1 MNVLL
6 IDIDSKIPNLA
17 LKKLE
22 RYYLDKGAQVLWDM
36 PLFAKWADVIY
47 VSCIFSWNRD
57 KCKEWEMY
65 PHSWIGGTGYD
76 LDITLHEDI
85 ERVKPHINLGFT
97 TRGCIRKCDFCIVPK
112 KEGGIRIVGHLLDL
126 WDDHSD
132 LITVLDNNIL
142 ALPEHFKFICRQA
155 QEYKLRVDF
164 NQGLD
169 HRLLTD
175 NVVATM
181 KRTRHKGEYRFAFD
195 HPDMIDSVKYALRL
209 LQNHGIKRTFWYVLV
224 GYNTTLDEDLF
235 RLNYLR
241 VRKQTVFVQRYNKCK
256 DRLRLSQW
264 ANQHNVFRAMTYWQ
278 FLKKREGMNHGI
290 RG

>member
-22 RYYLDKGAQVLWDM
+22 KYYLDQGARVIWDM
-36 PLFAKWADVIY
+36 PLFAEWADVIY
-47 VSCIFSWNRD
+47 ISCIFSWNRD
-57 KCKEWEMY
+57 KCKEWEPY

-85 ERVKPHINLGFT
+85 EKVRPRINLGFT
-97 TRGCIRKCDFCIVPK
+97 TRGCIRKCDFCVVPE
-112 KEGGIRIVGHLLDL
+112 KEGGVRIVGDLFGL
-126 WDDHSD
+126 WDGCSD

-142 ALPEHFKFICRQA
+142 AMPEHFELICRQA
-155 QEYKLRVDF
+155 QERKLRIDF

-175 NVVATM
+175 DIAATM
-181 KRTRHKGEYRFAFD
+181 KKTRHKGEWRFAFD
-195 HPDMIDSVKYALRL
+195 HPDMIDSAKEALRL
-209 LQNHGIKRTFWYVLV
+209 LQKHGIKRAFWYVLV
-224 GYNTTLDEDLF
+224 GFDTALKEDLF

-241 VRKQTVFVQRYNKCK
+241 DEGQTVFVQRYNK
-256 DRLRLSQW
+256 DRNTLALAQW
-264 ANQHNVFRAMTYWQ
+264 GNQHKLFRTMSYEQ
-278 FLKKREGMNHGI
+278 FLALKSKGKR
-290 RG
+290 R